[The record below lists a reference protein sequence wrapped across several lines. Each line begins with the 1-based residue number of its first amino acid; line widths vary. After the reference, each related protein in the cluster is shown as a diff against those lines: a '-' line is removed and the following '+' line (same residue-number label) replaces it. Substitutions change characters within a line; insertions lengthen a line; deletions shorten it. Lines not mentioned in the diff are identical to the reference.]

1 MCFSPTN
8 AKVIVPRTFFLS
20 IPPALQPQISM
31 VAAETHKENGGGG
44 KKFAFLIIDQK
55 IDLAC

>member
-1 MCFSPTN
+1 LI